1 MAQFG
6 DQLRQQRLARGVSL
20 SQIAADTR
28 ISARYLEAL
37 ENHEIKQLPGAIFA
51 RSFARQYANYVGLD
65 FARIEAEVA
74 ATFPSEECLPAV
86 ESQPQKEGIQIKP
99 LTEWLNL
106 DAPAWRRLPRPLLT
120 LGIVLLACSGVY
132 WGWQRAIL
140 GGSGTPDSQLTEAS
154 AIPPTKLPN
163 NPAEM
168 LPASPL
174 ATVSNATAEAPPVPQ
189 GTTSLELQAPP
200 GSSVG
205 VSVRVV
211 ATQETWVSITAN
223 GKRLF
228 RGILQPNEARLLT
241 GVEKATMIIGNAG
254 GVDVQTDGRS
264 IGPIGPPGQVR
275 VVNLSPQGMEIK
287 RQATEPDSTGDGTT
301 AGTT

>member
-6 DQLRQQRLARGVSL
+6 DQLRQQRLARGISL
-20 SQIAADTR
+20 SQIAAETR

-37 ENHEIKQLPGAIFA
+37 ENHDIKYLPGAIFA
-51 RSFARQYANYVGLD
+51 RSFARQYANCVGLD
-65 FARIEAEVA
+65 FALIEAEVA
-74 ATFPSEECLPAV
+74 AAFPSEEVLPVAAT
-86 ESQPQKEGIQIKP
+86 QPAQEGIQIKP

-106 DAPAWRRLPRPLLT
+106 DAPAWRRLPRPLFT
-120 LGIVLLACSGVY
+120 LATVLLACSGVY

-140 GGSGTPDSQLTEAS
+140 GVGGPEPDLAALEAPV
-154 AIPPTKLPN
+154 PPTKLPA
-163 NPAEM
+163 NPSDM
-168 LPASPL
+168 LPSSPL
-174 ATVSNATAEAPPVPQ
+174 AAVSTTASSPGAAGVPS

-200 GSSVG
+200 GSSAG

-287 RQATEPDSTGDGTT
+287 RQTEGSSADSTST
-301 AGTT
+301 

>member
-6 DQLRQQRLARGVSL
+6 DQLRQQRLARGISL
-20 SQIAADTR
+20 AQIAAETR

-37 ENHEIKQLPGAIFA
+37 ENHDFKYLPGALFA
-51 RSFARQYANYVGLD
+51 RSFARQYASHVGLD
-65 FARIEAEVA
+65 FSHIEAEVA
-74 ATFPSEECLPAV
+74 AAFPNEEVSPMATTQPA
-86 ESQPQKEGIQIKP
+86 QQGIHIKP
-99 LTEWLNL
+99 LNEWLNL
-106 DAPAWRRLPRPLLT
+106 DSSAASRLWRPLLT
-120 LGIVLLACSGVY
+120 LATVLVACSGVY

-140 GGSGTPDSQLTEAS
+140 GIGDSAEAQITREAS
-154 AIPPTKLPN
+154 IPPTKLPG
-163 NPAEM
+163 NPSDA
-168 LPASPL
+168 LPVSPL
-174 ATVSNATAEAPPVPQ
+174 ATVSDTSSTESSPDPAS
-189 GTTSLELQAPP
+189 TTSLELQAPP
-200 GSSVG
+200 GSSAG

-228 RGILQPNEARLLT
+228 RGVLQPNEARLLT

-275 VVNLSPQGMEIK
+275 VVNLSPGGMEIK
-287 RQATEPDSTGDGTT
+287 RQSEAASPARDSTST
-301 AGTT
+301 

>member
-37 ENHEIKQLPGAIFA
+37 ERHDIKQLPGAIFA

-74 ATFPSEECLPAV
+74 ATFPSEDCLPAV
-86 ESQPQKEGIQIKP
+86 ESQPAKEGIQIKP

-120 LGIVLLACSGVY
+120 LGVVLLACSGVY

-140 GGSGTPDSQLTEAS
+140 GVSGTDDGEVAGVSGL
-154 AIPPTKLPN
+154 PPTKLPSDTS
-163 NPAEM
+163 EM

-174 ATVSNATAEAPPVPQ
+174 ATVSGANAETARAPE

-200 GSSVG
+200 GSSAG

-287 RQATEPDSTGDGTT
+287 RQPTQSDSSGDGTT
-301 AGTT
+301 TGTT

>member
-6 DQLRQQRLARGVSL
+6 DQLRQQRLARGISL
-20 SQIAADTR
+20 AQIAAETR

-37 ENHEIKQLPGAIFA
+37 ERHDIKHLPGALFA
-51 RSFARQYANYVGLD
+51 RSFARQYANHVGLD
-65 FARIEAEVA
+65 FSHIEAEVA
-74 ATFPSEECLPAV
+74 ATFPNEEVSPMSTTQPA
-86 ESQPQKEGIQIKP
+86 QQGIHIKP
-99 LTEWLNL
+99 LNEWLNL
-106 DAPAWRRLPRPLLT
+106 DSSAGRRLWRPLLT
-120 LGIVLLACSGVY
+120 LATVLVACSGVY

-140 GGSGTPDSQLTEAS
+140 GVGDSVEAQIAREAS
-154 AIPPTKLPN
+154 IPPTKLPG
-163 NPAEM
+163 NPSDA
-168 LPASPL
+168 LPVSPL
-174 ATVSNATAEAPPVPQ
+174 ATVSDTSSTEAGPDPAS
-189 GTTSLELQAPP
+189 TTSLELQAPP
-200 GSSVG
+200 GSSAG

-228 RGILQPNEARLLT
+228 RGVLQPNEARLLT

-275 VVNLSPQGMEIK
+275 VVNLSPGGMEIK
-287 RQATEPDSTGDGTT
+287 RQSEAASPASDSTST
-301 AGTT
+301 